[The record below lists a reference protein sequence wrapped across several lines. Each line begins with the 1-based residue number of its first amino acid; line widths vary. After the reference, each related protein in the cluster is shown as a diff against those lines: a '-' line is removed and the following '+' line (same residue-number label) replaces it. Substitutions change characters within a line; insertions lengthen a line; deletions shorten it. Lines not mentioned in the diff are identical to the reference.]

1 MNIKALR
8 RPNDD
13 GRSTSQLTRVRRGG
27 HGLPSVRPVAT
38 ADRLAGRWTMVP
50 GGRLVLVWAPVRPAR
65 DSINP
70 TEEAM
75 PDPDA
80 GPSHKPRAR
89 ILGGPA

>member
-8 RPNDD
+8 RPNH

-27 HGLPSVRPVAT
+27 RGPPSVRPVTT
-38 ADRLAGRWTMVP
+38 ADRLAGRWTV
-50 GGRLVLVWAPVRPAR
+50 GADGRLVQVWSLERSAR
-65 DSINP
+65 ALRTP

-80 GPSHKPRAR
+80 GPSHEPRAR

>member
-8 RPNDD
+8 RPNH

-27 HGLPSVRPVAT
+27 HRLPSVRPATT
-38 ADRLAGRWTMVP
+38 ADRLAGRWS
-50 GGRLVLVWAPVRPAR
+50 LAPDGCLLLAWSLKRAAR
-65 DSINP
+65 SLTTA

-89 ILGGPA
+89 ITGRPS